1 MIKFGNK
8 EITPKGYVKV
18 MRGGFLV
25 WQKDKDGTSTVTWIL
40 KNKIS
45 ENSKSLIVPR
55 EQQGV
60 LIGKQIISIKLDG
73 IGEIKEGIKNEL
85 PFLGFWHSFA
95 ELFGLKDWVPVGTKI
110 TVAFK

>member
-1 MIKFGNK
+1 MIKLGNK

-18 MRGGFLV
+18 MRDGSLV
-25 WQKDKDGTSTVTWIL
+25 WQKDKDGTSTVTRIL

-60 LIGKQIISIKLDG
+60 LIGKQIISVKLDG
-73 IGEIKEGIKNEL
+73 IGGVVEDKKKENPKK
-85 PFLGFWHSFA
+85 GFWHSFA

-110 TVAFK
+110 TVTYK

>member
-1 MIKFGNK
+1 MIKLGNNG
-8 EITPKGYVKV
+8 IAPKGYSKI
-18 MRGGFLV
+18 MRGSSLV
-25 WQKDKDGTSTVTWIL
+25 WQKNKNGTSTVTWIL

-73 IGEIKEGIKNEL
+73 IGEIKEDIKNEM
-85 PFLGFWHSFA
+85 PFLGFGYSFA
-95 ELFGLKDWVPVGTKI
+95 ELFGLKDWIPAGTQI
-110 TVAFK
+110 TVIYK